1 MIIQLQMIRHGKTE
15 AVDRMIYSG
24 FSDLS
29 LTEAGIAEI
38 GSFIDMGL
46 YHKADAYYSSG
57 LMRAVQTLN
66 LIAGQV
72 KWKEIPQLK
81 ECNFGDFELHKHD
94 DLMKNPN
101 YVDWI
106 NDQTGNNVIPNGEST
121 NQFHS
126 RVEEGF
132 RLLFSD
138 ANQNQT
144 QSVMLT
150 THGGVIGYF
159 ITKYCDASLNFYEA
173 MPSHGRGYLVAI
185 EKNDEEFKVLN
196 FERI

>member
-24 FSDLS
+24 FSDLP

-81 ECNFGDFELHKHD
+81 ECNFGDF
-94 DLMKNPN
+94 
-101 YVDWI
+101 
-106 NDQTGNNVIPNGEST
+106 
-121 NQFHS
+121 
-126 RVEEGF
+126 
-132 RLLFSD
+132 
-138 ANQNQT
+138 
-144 QSVMLT
+144 
-150 THGGVIGYF
+150 
-159 ITKYCDASLNFYEA
+159 
-173 MPSHGRGYLVAI
+173 
-185 EKNDEEFKVLN
+185 
-196 FERI
+196 